1 MANKNTNYFSI
12 EGTIYSKPSRVV
24 TSKKDGKE
32 YEFKS
37 IILELK
43 REHKGKT
50 YTELPEFHLGYNVSD
65 SGFEVGD
72 YVQVNF
78 SLSGKEIS
86 ASFHKTELK
95 ALYIRHPDIN
105 THDDTM
111 DVGGEPFRPPKK
123 IEEPAIPMM
132 DEPDDDDLPF

>member
-1 MANKNTNYFSI
+1 MANPNFFKI

-50 YTELPEFHLGYNVSD
+50 HIELPEFHLGYGVSD

-72 YVQVNF
+72 YVQISF

-95 ALYIRHPDIN
+95 ALYISHPAIDS
-105 THDDTM
+105 HDDTR
-111 DVGGEPFRPPKK
+111 DVSGDPFRPPKANK
-123 IEEPAIPMM
+123 ADEPTIPLM
-132 DEPDDDDLPF
+132 DESDDDLPF